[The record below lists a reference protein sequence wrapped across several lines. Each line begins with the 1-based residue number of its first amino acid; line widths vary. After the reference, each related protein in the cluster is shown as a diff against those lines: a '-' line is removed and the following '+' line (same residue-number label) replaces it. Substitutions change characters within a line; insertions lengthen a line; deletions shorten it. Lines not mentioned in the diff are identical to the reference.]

1 MKNIKF
7 NKRFVNLSN
16 QYKIIF
22 LSSFFSF
29 LLIFLRLFFLQV
41 INNETYK
48 KMSDQNRIRLIAT
61 EPIRGKILDKN
72 GNVLVRSKLNYS
84 LIIKPQFVSENIW
97 QKYKYSIANLL
108 SLDVEKLDLK
118 YKNALKNKKY
128 SINLVNNLSVD
139 QIIKFKENQ
148 ENFFGI
154 EILRKVKRD
163 YPYKTLGA
171 HALGYTSAITNSEFK
186 ILSKKGYRLNDLIGR
201 TGVEAA
207 YEKYLRGEWGGEMIE
222 VNSNDI
228 VQKSLGVKPSKKGED
243 VTLTIDLSLQK
254 ISEEVLK
261 DKKGGAVIVMDPRDG
276 AIRAIASKPTFD
288 LNFFTKDFKPEKE
301 YNDLFYSKSK
311 PLFSRA
317 LNAYDPGSVWKIVT
331 ALAGMESGKFPP
343 STQLQTFPCIVYGSQ
358 CFREHNDEGFG
369 TIGYEDALRVSSN
382 TFFYQIGD
390 GVGVDEI
397 NRISKILGFNKL
409 SGIEIGDQE
418 DQGLIASSEWAKK
431 GRGWGKPGET
441 PWLPEDIASMSI
453 GQFVVQTTPIQI
465 ARAYAVIANGGYLV
479 TPHLSKLGKDNLRY
493 KRPMKVDIDPQHLQV
508 IKNGL
513 SKVVQSGTGVSINY
527 GSNNFPPISGKT
539 GTAEDALG
547 GPDHAWFVCFAP
559 SENSELLIVAFA
571 ENTPGGGSV
580 HALPMAKKILEE
592 WHKNNKN

>member
-1 MKNIKF
+1 MKNINF

-108 SLDVEKLDLK
+108 SLDIEKLDLK

>member
-84 LIIKPQFVSENIW
+84 LIIKPQFVSESIW

-108 SLDVEKLDLK
+108 SLDIEKLDLK
-118 YKNALKNKKY
+118 YNNGLKNKKY

-254 ISEEVLK
+254 ISEDVLK
-261 DKKGGAVIVMDPRDG
+261 DKKGGAVVVMDPRDG

>member
-108 SLDVEKLDLK
+108 SLDIEKLDLK
-118 YKNALKNKKY
+118 YNNGLKNKKY
-128 SINLVNNLSVD
+128 SINLVNNLSVN

>member
-7 NKRFVNLSN
+7 NNKVLQVNN
-16 QYKIIF
+16 QYIIIVS
-22 LSSFFSF
+22 LSSFAF
-29 LLIFLRLFFLQV
+29 LLIFVRLFFLQV
-41 INNETYK
+41 INNQSFK

-72 GNVLVRSKLNYS
+72 GKVLVSSKLEYS
-84 LIIKPQFVSENIW
+84 LIIKPQFVSETKW
-97 QKYKYSIANLL
+97 QKYKYSLANLL
-108 SLDVEKLDLK
+108 NLQIEKLDLK
-118 YKNALKNKKY
+118 YFDAVKNQKY
-128 SINLVNNLSVD
+128 SINLVDNLSVE
-139 QIIKFKENQ
+139 QIIKFKEN
-148 ENFFGI
+148 EDNFLGI

-171 HALGYTSAITNSEFK
+171 HALGYTSAITNSEYK
-186 ILSKKGYRLNDLIGR
+186 TLSKKGYRLNDLIGR

-207 YEKYLRGEWGGEMIE
+207 YENRLRGEWGGEMIE
-222 VNSNDI
+222 VNANGA
-228 VQKSLGVKPSKKGED
+228 VQKSLGVKPSKKGKD
-243 VTLTIDLSLQK
+243 ITLTIDLPLQK
-254 ISEEVLK
+254 VAEKVLQ

-276 AIRAIASKPTFD
+276 AIRAIASKPTFN
-288 LNFFTKDFKPEKE
+288 LNFFIKDFKPEKE
-301 YNDLFYSKSK
+301 YNELFFSDSK
-311 PLFSRA
+311 PLFNRA

-343 STQLQTFPCIVYGSQ
+343 ETQLQTFPCIVYGSQ

-369 TIGYEDALRVSSN
+369 SIGYEDALRVSSN
-382 TFFYQIGD
+382 TFFYQIGY

-397 NRISKILGFNKL
+397 NRISKILGFTKL
-409 SGIEIGDQE
+409 SGIEIGEQE
-418 DQGLIASSEWAKK
+418 DRGLIASSEWAKN
-431 GRGWGKPGET
+431 GRGWGKPGQT

-453 GQFVVQTTPIQI
+453 GQFVVQTTPMQI

-479 TPHLSKLGKDNLRY
+479 TPYLSKLRKENTSY
-493 KRPMKVDIDPQHLQV
+493 KRPIKVDIDPKHLQV
-508 IKNGL
+508 IRNGL

-527 GSNNFPPISGKT
+527 GSYNFPPISGKT

-547 GPDHAWFVCFAP
+547 GADHAWFVCFAP
-559 SENSELLIVAFA
+559 SENSELLVVAFA

-592 WHKNNKN
+592 WHKINN